1 MRLLRLRLRVGWRG
15 KPHTSRSKGQQGCG
29 APGHYRA
36 HCQLRALTG
45 AKGWRLMDTQ
55 ARGGY
60 KGSSSSLPGALW
72 REEAT
77 VDGRGETVGGTGET
91 VDGRGDPRSRRESC
105 HAALT
110 KSCGMSSVSLL
121 SGPKEPVSCCMQR
134 PSARGPQ
141 PAVKPYSPWMAL
153 GGKRTRPTNK
163 LSSSPRSIGDT
174 FRRNRKL
181 PQGRNRGRKY

>member
-1 MRLLRLRLRVGWRG
+1 MRLLHLRLRVCGVEGQTTHITLRG
-15 KPHTSRSKGQQGCG
+15 SAGVRRS
-29 APGHYRA
+29 RA

-134 PSARGPQ
+134 PSPRVVHSLQ
-141 PAVKPYSPWMAL
+141 YSPWMA
-153 GGKRTRPTNK
+153 
-163 LSSSPRSIGDT
+163 
-174 FRRNRKL
+174 RRW
-181 PQGRNRGRKY
+181 QEDAADE

>member
-1 MRLLRLRLRVGWRG
+1 MRLLHLRLRVGWRG

-91 VDGRGDPRSRRESC
+91 VDDRGDPRSRRESC

-121 SGPKEPVSCCMQR
+121 SGPKEPVSCCMQHR
-134 PSARGPQ
+134 VREWSTDCSILRGWP
-141 PAVKPYSPWMAL
+141 V

-163 LSSSPRSIGDT
+163 LISSLREASATHFEEIEN
-174 FRRNRKL
+174 FRRAVT
-181 PQGRNRGRKY
+181 GV